1 MSQPPPSEPFVP
13 PPPPFTGNPMY
24 PPDMLA
30 QKAAVVASE
39 AKTALIL
46 SILGI
51 FCFGFIFGFLA
62 YRKANEA
69 LQNIDIYDVAHDKRG
84 MATAAKII
92 GIIDIVLWALG
103 LVLRLGLQFAVR

>member
-1 MSQPPPSEPFVP
+1 
-13 PPPPFTGNPMY
+13 MY

-39 AKTALIL
+39 AKTALTFA
-46 SILGI
+46 ILGI

-69 LQNIDIYDVAHDKRG
+69 IETIDIYDVAHDKRG
-84 MATAAKII
+84 MATAAKIL

-103 LVLRLGLQFAVR
+103 LVLRFALR

>member
-1 MSQPPPSEPFVP
+1 
-13 PPPPFTGNPMY
+13 MY

-39 AKTALIL
+39 VKTALTFA
-46 SILGI
+46 ILGI

-69 LQNIDIYDVAHDKRG
+69 LETIDIYDVAHEKRG

-92 GIIDIVLWALG
+92 GIIDIVLWGLG
-103 LVLRLGLQFAVR
+103 LVLRFALR

>member
-1 MSQPPPSEPFVP
+1 MSQTPTHDPFVP

-39 AKTALIL
+39 VKTALL
-46 SILGI
+46 FSILGI
-51 FCFGFIFGFLA
+51 FCFGFIFGFLG

-69 LQNIDIYDVAHDKRG
+69 LATIEIY
-84 MATAAKII
+84 
-92 GIIDIVLWALG
+92 
-103 LVLRLGLQFAVR
+103 

>member
-1 MSQPPPSEPFVP
+1 
-13 PPPPFTGNPMY
+13 MY

-46 SILGI
+46 AILGV

-69 LQNIDIYDVAHDKRG
+69 IETIDIYDVAHEKRG
-84 MATAAKII
+84 MATAAKIL

-103 LVLRLGLQFAVR
+103 LVLRFALR

>member
-1 MSQPPPSEPFVP
+1 
-13 PPPPFTGNPMY
+13 MY

-46 SILGI
+46 AIVGV

-69 LQNIDIYDVAHDKRG
+69 LETIDIYDVAHDKRG
-84 MATAAKII
+84 MATAAKIL
-92 GIIDIVLWALG
+92 GIIDIVLWAIG
-103 LVLRLGLQFAVR
+103 LVLRFALR